1 MYYPFYFKKGEL
13 YMRELLFFMIG
24 TLIGGIIATMFMCCI
39 QINRLNKYEEYKPSE
54 DSSDEE

>member
-1 MYYPFYFKKGEL
+1 MESKIKLKKS
-13 YMRELLFFMIG
+13 

-39 QINRLNKYEEYKPSE
+39 QINRLNKYEEYKSSE